1 MVFSRMKKR
10 VAIDMDEVMAD
21 PYEKLIRLYEE
32 EYGIPIDQSKLPGH
46 YLQDIVH
53 PDHRSSIRRYL
64 FAKDFFEDLV
74 VMPNSQEVMREMHEH
89 YEIFI
94 VTAAMEFP
102 DSLGPKYR
110 WLEQYFPFI
119 HWSHYV
125 FCGDKSIVQA
135 DFLVDDHA
143 KNLVNF
149 SGEPLLFSSPH
160 NAYETRFT
168 RLNNWQ
174 EVAQYFLSDV

>member
-1 MVFSRMKKR
+1 MKKKR

-21 PYEKLIRLYEE
+21 ALGKLIRLYED
-32 EYGIPIDQSKLPGH
+32 EYQLPVDQDELVGH
-46 YLQDIVH
+46 YLDEVVH
-53 PDHRSSIRRYL
+53 PDHRSAIRRYL
-64 FAKDFFEDLV
+64 FTEDFFEDLD
-74 VMPNSQEVMREMHEH
+74 VMPGSQDVVRQMHER

-102 DSLGPKYR
+102 GSLRPKYR
-110 WLEQYFPFI
+110 WLQQHFSFI
-119 HWSHYV
+119 PWSHYV
-125 FCGDKSIVQA
+125 FCGDKSIIQA
-135 DFLVDDHA
+135 DFLIDDHA

-160 NAYETRFT
+160 NANETRFT

-174 EVAQYFLSDV
+174 EVSQYFLSDQ